1 MTKTIKELKADVA
14 LAYEEHKAAFSHTA
28 GELLAALC
36 VNDEYA
42 PSDRAYRA
50 AAKYVSACE
59 ALNKAYSERRAAL
72 DKAYGERRTKL
83 AELVGGEEAT
93 VTAWRGRE

>member
-1 MTKTIKELKADVA
+1 MSKTIKELEADVA
-14 LAYEEHKAAFSHTA
+14 LAYAEHKAAFSDTA

-50 AAKYVSACE
+50 ASKYVSAWA
-59 ALNKAYSERRAAL
+59 ALEKAYSERRAAV
-72 DKAYGERRTKL
+72 L
-83 AELVGGEEAT
+83 AELEGNK
-93 VTAWRGRE
+93 